1 MKTSNLGSNANI
13 QQNMKLK
20 SSKKVSIPS
29 LDIVTIEE
37 SSPVTERISN
47 RDWVTISARL
57 STFIQIIF
65 AGLATIGFTQ
75 LRLVEDSTLLTL
87 LVLDTSVQLVEL
99 LFYIVFVCIRQLPVV
114 FRYIDWVITTPTMI
128 LTHVLFI
135 EYTKDT
141 TLSISD
147 IFADKS
153 YNIAIMLI
161 FNMYMLTFGLLYELK
176 YLTRY
181 IGFFLGMLS
190 FIGLSSMIFI
200 TVGIDDPLA
209 VGLSIYFTVI
219 WSGYGFANLLETR
232 KQTITYNILDIF
244 SKNAYGLFISI
255 YILQN
260 Y

>member
-128 LTHVLFI
+128 LTHVLF
-135 EYTKDT
+135 
-141 TLSISD
+141 
-147 IFADKS
+147 
-153 YNIAIMLI
+153 
-161 FNMYMLTFGLLYELK
+161 YE
-176 YLTRY
+176 
-181 IGFFLGMLS
+181 
-190 FIGLSSMIFI
+190 
-200 TVGIDDPLA
+200 
-209 VGLSIYFTVI
+209 
-219 WSGYGFANLLETR
+219 
-232 KQTITYNILDIF
+232 
-244 SKNAYGLFISI
+244 
-255 YILQN
+255 
-260 Y
+260 